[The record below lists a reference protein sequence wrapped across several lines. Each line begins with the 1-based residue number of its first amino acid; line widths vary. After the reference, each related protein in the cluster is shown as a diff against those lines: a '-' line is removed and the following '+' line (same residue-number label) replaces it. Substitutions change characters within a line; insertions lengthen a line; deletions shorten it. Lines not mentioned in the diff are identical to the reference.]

1 MSGRILVTERD
12 GGVDEGGDYVGTRPQ
27 RTPVKP
33 EWDRFTL
40 HFADGGALRLFDKR
54 RLGRVRLDP
63 DIDALGPDAG
73 EVRLADFR
81 ELVAAS
87 RTPVKARL
95 LDQHAVAGIGN
106 LLADE
111 VLWQAA
117 IAPERPADELDATDV
132 ALAAPRAAQGD
143 PPRDQARRG
152 PHRRGDRAP
161 QGRRAL
167 PALRRADAA
176 YPGRRPHHLGLLGRA
191 TGRLVRPAQPARQQ
205 RQRGQDQQQ
214 PQQLDGHHVRR
225 VGTGVGRD
233 REDGEQA
240 AGRGGQVRRQRV
252 DRGEPGEQRA
262 QPGRRA
268 RSTRARSAP
277 RRAASGRSRR
287 GWRGRT
293 SAPPGRR

>member
-1 MSGRILVTERD
+1 MPELPEVESARAVIERSALGRRIDDVDDTDTWVCRPHPPGEIRAALLGQRLVSAHRRGKSMWVETSGDHVLGIHLGMSGRILVTERD

-63 DIDALGPDAG
+63 DIEALGPDAG

-81 ELVAAS
+81 RLVGAS

-117 IAPERPADELDATDV
+117 IAPERPADELDAADV
-132 ALAAPRAAQGD
+132 ARL
-143 PPRDQARRG
+143 
-152 PHRRGDRAP
+152 HRE
-161 QGRRAL
+161 
-167 PALRRADAA
+167 LRTAIRHAIK
-176 YPGRRPHHLGLLGRA
+176 
-191 TGRLVRPAQPARQQ
+191 
-205 RQRGQDQQQ
+205 
-214 PQQLDGHHVRR
+214 
-225 VGTGVGRD
+225 
-233 REDGEQA
+233 
-240 AGRGGQVRRQRV
+240 RGGVHTGEVIAHRKAGGHCPRCGAPMRRTQV
-252 DRGEPGEQRA
+252 G
-262 QPGRRA
+262 
-268 RSTRARSAP
+268 
-277 RRAASGRSRR
+277 
-287 GWRGRT
+287 GRT
-293 SAPPGRR
+293 TWACSVEQPTG